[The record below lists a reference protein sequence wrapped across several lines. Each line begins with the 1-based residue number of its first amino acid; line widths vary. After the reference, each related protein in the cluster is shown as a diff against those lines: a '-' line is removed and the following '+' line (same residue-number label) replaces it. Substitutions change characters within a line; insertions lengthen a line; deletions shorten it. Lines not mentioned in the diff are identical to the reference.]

1 MATYKVLQ
9 DIEAEDK
16 FVGPLTLKQF
26 IFLGVTAL
34 CIYISFFAWSKGAW
48 FVGLMLSPIIIIG
61 GFLGFPW
68 GRDQPTEVWLLAKL
82 RFFLKPRKR
91 IWDQTGMSEL
101 VKITV
106 PKKVIENF
114 SNNLTQ
120 TEVKSRL
127 QALAETIDSR
137 GWAVKNVNIN
147 MSTQPAFAGAG
158 ASTDRLV
165 DASTLP
171 QISTMAAPQISESD
185 DIFDNAHASQITS
198 QIAQSAQAHKDNI
211 RQTTQ
216 RAAAPQQD
224 TTPAPDFWFM
234 NQPDPSSIPKGQA
247 AFVPQSVR
255 PHSSNNGILIGKQPE
270 DVSPEAQAALLE
282 KVHHKKAEPDA
293 NFSYRRKVIPDSQ
306 KPATKPAAPPLT
318 NTGNPAILDL
328 ARDNNRNVSSLARE
342 AERIDKRQDLPDDE
356 IVISLH

>member
-26 IFLGVTAL
+26 IFLGITAL
-34 CIYISFFAWSKGAW
+34 CIYISFFAWSKGVW
-48 FVGLMLSPIIIIG
+48 FVGLILLPFIIVG

-82 RFFLKPRKR
+82 RFFLKPRRR

-101 VKITV
+101 VRITV
-106 PKKVIENF
+106 PKRIVQ
-114 SNNLTQ
+114 NLTDNLSQ

-137 GWAVKNVNIN
+137 GWAVKNVNVN
-147 MSTQPAFAGAG
+147 LSSQPALIGAG
-158 ASTDRLV
+158 ATSDRLL

-171 QISTMAAPQISESD
+171 QVNIVADAQVSAAD
-185 DIFDNAHASQITS
+185 DMFANSHATQLTS
-198 QIAQSAQAHKDNI
+198 QIAQSAQAHKDDI
-211 RQTTQ
+211 RQNTQ
-216 RAAAPQQD
+216 NAALPD
-224 TTPAPDFWFM
+224 DEKTPTPDFWFM
-234 NQPDPSSIPKGQA
+234 NQPDPSTIPQGQA
-247 AFVPQSVR
+247 RFAPQSVK
-255 PHSSNNGILIGKQPE
+255 PYTENSGILIGKKPDDIPE
-270 DVSPEAQAALLE
+270 EAQAALLE
-282 KVHHKKAEPDA
+282 KLHHKKVEPDT
-293 NFSYRRKVIPDSQ
+293 NFQHRHKVVPDSEKTVVKQ
-306 KPATKPAAPPLT
+306 PAAPLT

-342 AERIDKRQDLPDDE
+342 AEHINKRHDLPDDE